1 MIGTDKLQ
9 TRRNLLRLA
18 GFTLAGAMLAACGGG
33 AASPAAPAKESKPA
47 EPAKPA
53 DAKPADAKPA
63 DAKPAASSTGA
74 AAATAGKAKGVTLRM
89 LAWAGYKGDGLKP
102 WLPDFEKEMG
112 GKIELDLVPGNNL
125 TEKQMVTFS
134 GKTGDFDITPVDE
147 PNLPAMA
154 SFVVPLDPLIQ
165 ADKLDKD
172 DWIPVIWDAG
182 VYEGKTYLIA
192 FDPNVQILYA
202 RKDILDAKGLK
213 IPEKWTELHETAR
226 KAQEKDKDLAGV
238 AIMAKR
244 DIQTGI
250 NAWNYITTWGSEI
263 FDADN
268 RVAFDN
274 EKSYESLA
282 AFKKLIDEVTPQGIL
297 GYDYAGVN
305 TAMQQGKVIFLQ
317 NWASV
322 TLSIVKPAD
331 GNTKVADKVTFA
343 PVLGQEKRHSMRGV
357 WSMGINTDSKQREA
371 AWEFTKWF
379 SSKEGSLKYVKGG
392 SGNSPRQSIL
402 KSPEFKQLAPH
413 ADALAA
419 TIAMAKKRPIYKE
432 YQEIQQVLD
441 IMASK
446 VTTGESQPK
455 DAIKEAATNLTAI
468 MKRGGY
474 QK

>member
-1 MIGTDKLQ
+1 MRALTTEALS
-9 TRRNLLRLA
+9 RRSILRLWGVA
-18 GFTLAGAMLAACGGG
+18 LAGATLAACGGG
-33 AASPAAPAKESKPA
+33 AQPTAPAKSEAKPTEVAKPAESKPA
-47 EPAKPA
+47 ETKPT
-53 DAKPADAKPA
+53 P
-63 DAKPAASSTGA
+63 SSQSA
-74 AAATAGKAKGVTLRM
+74 AAPAGKAKGVTLRM

-102 WLPDFEKEMG
+102 WLPDFEKELG
-112 GKIELDLVPGNNL
+112 GKVELDLVPGNNL

-134 GKTGDFDITPVDE
+134 GKTGDFDLTPVDE

-154 SFVVPLDPLIQ
+154 PFTVQLDSLV
-165 ADKLDKD
+165 ASDKLDKD

-182 VYEGKTYLIA
+182 VFEGKTYLIA

-202 RKDILDAKGLK
+202 RKDVLDAKGAK

-226 KAQEKDKDLAGV
+226 RVQEKEKDLAGV

-250 NAWNYITTWGSEI
+250 NAWNYITTWGNEI
-263 FDADN
+263 FDADH

-274 EKSYESLA
+274 EKSYEALA

-305 TAMQQGKVIFLQ
+305 TAMQQGKVVFLQ

-322 TLSIVKPAD
+322 TLSIVAPPD
-331 GNTKVADKVTFA
+331 GNTKVKDKVVFA
-343 PVLGQEKRHSMRGV
+343 PVLGQERRHSMRGV
-357 WSMGINTDSKQREA
+357 WSLGINADSKQREA

-379 SSKEGSLKYVKGG
+379 TSKEGSLKYVRGG

-413 ADALAA
+413 AEALAT
-419 TIAMAKKRPIYKE
+419 TIGMAKKRPIYKE

-446 VTTGESQPK
+446 VTTGEAQPR
-455 DAIKEAATNLTAI
+455 DAVKEAATNLTTI
-468 MKRGGY
+468 MKRAGY

>member
-1 MIGTDKLQ
+1 MVGSSARGFS
-9 TRRNLLRLA
+9 RRAFLHLSGMLVS
-18 GFTLAGAMLAACGGG
+18 GAALAACGGG
-33 AASPAAPAKESKPA
+33 AASPTAAPKAA

-53 DAKPADAKPA
+53 SGATPTAQAAQAPA
-63 DAKPAASSTGA
+63 T
-74 AAATAGKAKGVTLRM
+74 TAGKAKGVTLRM

-102 WLPDFEKEMG
+102 WLSDFEKELG
-112 GKIELDLVPGNNL
+112 GKVELDLVPGNNL

-134 GKTGDFDITPVDE
+134 GKTGDFDVTPVDE

-154 SFVVPLDPLIQ
+154 PFVVQLDSLIA
-165 ADKLDKD
+165 ADKLDKE

-202 RKDILDAKGLK
+202 RKDVLDAKGLK
-213 IPEKWTELHETAR
+213 IPEKWTELYETAR
-226 KAQEKDKDLAGV
+226 KAQEKDKDLAGL

-250 NAWNYITTWGSEI
+250 NAWNFITTWGNEI
-263 FDADN
+263 FDADH

-274 EKSYESLA
+274 EKSYDALA
-282 AFKKLIDEVTPQGIL
+282 FFKKIVDEITPQGIL

-322 TLSIVKPAD
+322 TLSIVAPPD
-331 GNTKVADKVTFA
+331 GNTKVKDKVAFA

-357 WSMGINTDSKQREA
+357 WSMGINADSKNREA

-379 SSKEGSLKYVKGG
+379 TSKDGSLKYVKGG
-392 SGNSPRQSIL
+392 SGNSPRQSVL
-402 KSPEFKQLAPH
+402 KSAEFKQLAPH
-413 ADALAA
+413 AEALAT
-419 TIAMAKKRPIYKE
+419 TIGMAKKRPIYKE

-446 VTTGESQPK
+446 VTTGEAAPK
-455 DAIKEAATNLTAI
+455 DAVKEAAKNLTDI